1 MAYNRSEMRAA
12 RARRDL
18 NQIEM
23 ADILGITSQAYWRK
37 ENGKSVFSLKDLDI
51 LREKMQLTDEELH
64 NIFFA

>member
-23 ADILGITSQAYWRK
+23 ADMLGITSQAYWRK
-37 ENGKSVFSLKDLDI
+37 ENGKGVFSLKDLDI
-51 LREKMQLTDEELH
+51 LREKMQLTDKELL

>member
-12 RARRDL
+12 RVRRDL
-18 NQIEM
+18 SQIDM
-23 ADILGITSQAYWRK
+23 AGMLGITSQAYWRK
-37 ENGKSVFSLKDLDI
+37 ENGKNVFSLKDLDI